1 MSIIQRI
8 RNRMGAKDAEIE
20 RLSKANE
27 ALTEHNLKLAADNKL
42 ASDENARL
50 KREMRKLDKALQEF
64 ADFADEVDP
73 PAPAE
78 EVSAEAVEPVA

>member
-27 ALTEHNLKLAADNKL
+27 ALTEHNLKLAD
-42 ASDENARL
+42 
-50 KREMRKLDKALQEF
+50 
-64 ADFADEVDP
+64 
-73 PAPAE
+73 
-78 EVSAEAVEPVA
+78 